1 MGDCASKPDTGTKKV
16 TPIRSDQGSLQVDSR
31 SSSLREKD
39 GNEYS
44 ALQSR
49 SAVKVVV
56 VVRPLLEAEKQKGGS
71 PCVEVPESCVV
82 QLPAKRGGTE
92 GYRYDFDRVYKMS
105 SPGRQMFAEVVQPL
119 LDRFMQGFNTTVFA
133 YGQTGSG
140 KTYTMGTA
148 ATFRQMSSGE
158 EGDGIIPR
166 SMRYIFDSLTT
177 IQDAYDVSIK
187 VSFIEI
193 YQDDIR
199 DLLDADSYMPI
210 NVRESPERGTFLE
223 NVQEVEVRSVAEVAR
238 LLEAGNL
245 HRAVAAHNLNEH
257 SSRSHAICTL
267 HLEQRRRP
275 HAPPAAKDIPRFLRA
290 KLHLVD
296 LAGSER
302 AKETGTTG
310 QQFAEGVN
318 INKGLS
324 ALGNVIGALSEGASR
339 KHIPYRDSKLTRLLQ
354 DSLGGNSETLMVAC
368 VSPANF
374 NYEPTLS
381 TLRYASRARSIQN
394 RVKQNNKYTPED
406 EIAYLRQQ
414 LEERSAMVSKLQS
427 QLDMALRMLK
437 GAASPSGVKLV
448 LPAHLSSPVSPGGIT
463 SARLSYSG
471 SGVY

>member
-1 MGDCASKPDTGTKKV
+1 M
-16 TPIRSDQGSLQVDSR
+16 
-31 SSSLREKD
+31 
-39 GNEYS
+39 
-44 ALQSR
+44 
-49 SAVKVVV
+49 
-56 VVRPLLEAEKQKGGS
+56 VRPLLGAEKQKGGA

-82 QLPAKRGGTE
+82 QLPSKRGSAE

-166 SMRYIFDSLTT
+166 SMRYIFDSLTAV
-177 IQDAYDVSIK
+177 QDAYDISIK
-187 VSFIEI
+187 ARALLCTPGRSHHLCMCAGAAYGVHAPAETHTADMVSFIEI

-199 DLLDADSYMPI
+199 DLLGDADSYLPI
-210 NVRESPERGTFLE
+210 NVRESPDRGTFLE

-275 HAPPAAKDIPRFLRA
+275 QAPPAAKDIPRFLRA

-368 VSPANF
+368 VSPASFNF
-374 NYEPTLS
+374 EPTLS

-437 GAASPSGVKLV
+437 GAASPNGVKLV

-471 SGVY
+471 AGAY